1 MRRSRAALGY
11 PKHGVSTGPII
22 VLAVG
27 ALAVVGGFVGVVLAT
42 SGGDDKLTIYT
53 ARSHYGEEAPFKSF
67 AEDDDVNLT
76 LFGGSASELYERL
89 RSEGDNTKAD
99 ALITVD
105 AANLYRAEA
114 AGLLAENRDPEVEKH
129 VPANLRDPKGRWYGI
144 TVRARTIMR
153 STDRVKPDAVTT
165 YAGLGDQRWKG
176 KLCLRSGT
184 SEYNISF
191 VADRIA
197 KDGAAKTKAMLK
209 RWMANDPTILGSD
222 TDVLKSISSGGL
234 RCRPD
239 QLVLPGPRVGGGR
252 GLPGGAGVGR
262 SERPRHALEPVGHR
276 RREGRRQG
284 RLGQAAGALPDRS
297 PPSSACSRRTT
308 TSSAWTRWPTPRPRS
323 SNSVNFKQDPIDV
336 AGAGKHLGDAVQM
349 MNSVGWE

>member
-1 MRRSRAALGY
+1 M
-11 PKHGVSTGPII
+11 
-22 VLAVG
+22 
-27 ALAVVGGFVGVVLAT
+27 
-42 SGGDDKLTIYT
+42 
-53 ARSHYGEEAPFKSF
+53 
-67 AEDDDVNLT
+67 NLT

-165 YAGLGDQRWKG
+165 YAGLGDPRWKG

-197 KDGAAKTKAMLK
+197 KDGAAKTKAMLE
-209 RWMANDPTILGSD
+209 RWMANEPDHPGLGHRRAEVD
-222 TDVLKSISSGGL
+222 RQRGL
-234 RCRPD
+234 RRRLH
-239 QLVLPGPRVGGGR
+239 QLVLPGPRAGGGR

-262 SERPRHALEPVGHR
+262 PEGPRHAPEPVGHR
-276 RREGRRQG
+276 HRQGRRQG
-284 RLGQAAGALPDRS
+284 RLGQGLVRYLTE
-297 PPSSACSRRTT
+297 PSEQRVFAQNNHEFGVDSLSDTT
-308 TSSAWTRWPTPRPRS
+308 PEIKQFGS
-323 SNSVNFKQDPIDV
+323 FKHDPIDV
-336 AGAGKHLGDAVQM
+336 AGAGRHLGDAVQM
-349 MNSVGWE
+349 MNSVGWN

>member
-1 MRRSRAALGY
+1 MVSRRAL
-11 PKHGVSTGPII
+11 II

-27 ALAVVGGFVGVVLAT
+27 ALAVAGGFVGVVVAT

-129 VPANLRDPKGRWYGI
+129 VPAKLRDPKGRWYGI

-153 STDRVKPDAVTT
+153 STDRVKPGDVTT
-165 YAGLGDQRWKG
+165 YAGLGDPRWKD

-197 KDGAAKTKAMLK
+197 KDGAPKTKAMLE

-222 TDVLKSISSGGL
+222 TDVLKSISSGACDVGFTNSYYL
-234 RCRPD
+234 GRELEEDENFPVAPVWAD
-239 QLVLPGPRVGGGR
+239 QNGR
-252 GLPGGAGVGR
+252 GTHLNLSGIGIVNGADKADSAKRLVRYLTQPTQQRVFAQNNHEFGVDSLADTTPEIKQFGG
-262 SERPRHALEPVGHR
+262 
-276 RREGRRQG
+276 
-284 RLGQAAGALPDRS
+284 
-297 PPSSACSRRTT
+297 
-308 TSSAWTRWPTPRPRS
+308 
-323 SNSVNFKQDPIDV
+323 FKQDPIDV

-349 MNSVGWE
+349 MNSVGWD